1 MDIAAISMAMSTASL
16 KQQSSLALM
25 DKVKGDTEEKGN
37 QMVEMLKQSIPH
49 PDLGKQIDLKG

>member
-1 MDIAAISMAMSTASL
+1 MDIAAISMSMSTASL

-37 QMVEMLKQSIPH
+37 QMVEMLKQSVPH
-49 PDLGKQIDLKG
+49 PDLGRQIDLKG

>member
-37 QMVEMLKQSIPH
+37 QLVEMLKQSVPH
-49 PDLGKQIDLKG
+49 PHLGRQIDLKG